1 MTKQQF
7 IDELNRRLQIISEKE
22 RKDIIDEYC
31 NHIDMRMAEGKSE
44 EEAIEDFGDID
55 ELISDILDAYK
66 INTKSMQDETFEGKM
81 NRFLDDLFE
90 GLKKIVSHF
99 TSLDMDGVVHLLF
112 ELFITLIILAVI
124 RWPFELIADLG
135 DSLLD
140 SVFGFGI
147 GSFFGGLWHAVVM
160 IIFIVLCIVVI
171 INIFAKRVSHYR
183 HREHDGK
190 TVIDDLKESFS
201 FEQAKENIHNMSNE
215 KEAEAGAAHEKM
227 YHERQ
232 PYDDKDDRT
241 TYRYRDSSA
250 NSAVS
255 ILIKIFAVLCM
266 IPLIGI
272 MVGLSILLAIMV
284 VCSVQG
290 FTMVGAYL
298 IVIGLMIGDGA
309 VIDLISS
316 FAFKGGK

>member
-112 ELFITLIILAVI
+112 ELFITLIILAVL
-124 RWPFELIADLG
+124 RCPF
-135 DSLLD
+135 
-140 SVFGFGI
+140 
-147 GSFFGGLWHAVVM
+147 
-160 IIFIVLCIVVI
+160 
-171 INIFAKRVSHYR
+171 
-183 HREHDGK
+183 
-190 TVIDDLKESFS
+190 
-201 FEQAKENIHNMSNE
+201 
-215 KEAEAGAAHEKM
+215 
-227 YHERQ
+227 
-232 PYDDKDDRT
+232 
-241 TYRYRDSSA
+241 
-250 NSAVS
+250 
-255 ILIKIFAVLCM
+255 
-266 IPLIGI
+266 
-272 MVGLSILLAIMV
+272 
-284 VCSVQG
+284 
-290 FTMVGAYL
+290 
-298 IVIGLMIGDGA
+298 
-309 VIDLISS
+309 
-316 FAFKGGK
+316 